1 MEGRSLLLNASFQ
14 PLQVISWQKA
24 LQLFFSGKV
33 EIVESSERM
42 IRSVSITIKMPLVIR
57 LIKYVPQ
64 KNRKNIVRFNRNNVF
79 LRDGYTCQYCQL
91 KHPLGQLTMD
101 HVHPVVKGGLKSWD
115 NIVTACRACNLKKGG
130 RTPEEANM
138 KLKSR
143 PRQPIWLPFMGIN
156 IDFTSSPEYIRI
168 LLKTYSGDA
177 E

>member
-1 MEGRSLLLNASFQ
+1 
-14 PLQVISWQKA
+14 
-24 LQLFFSGKV
+24 
-33 EIVESSERM
+33 
-42 IRSVSITIKMPLVIR
+42 
-57 LIKYVPQ
+57 
-64 KNRKNIVRFNRNNVF
+64 
-79 LRDGYTCQYCQL
+79 
-91 KHPLGQLTMD
+91 MD